1 MPSSLCSIYLSQNSI
16 KGDFKCVQFK
26 VSCYLPLPAHV
37 KVVLTINSETA
48 IHCIITLERY
58 VIKRSKKNMD
68 STKFDRKCESVLATC
83 SINSEIFF
91 YTSHHKM
98 LYFIVKSKYNLR
110 LKIWEKKGES

>member
-1 MPSSLCSIYLSQNSI
+1 MQVTPSFFCDIYLPQNSI
-16 KGDFKCVQFK
+16 KDDFKSVQFNA
-26 VSCYLPLPAHV
+26 SCYFPLPAHV

-83 SINSEIFF
+83 SINSKFF
-91 YTSHHKM
+91 YTTHHKM
-98 LYFIVKSKYNLR
+98 LFRS
-110 LKIWEKKGES
+110 